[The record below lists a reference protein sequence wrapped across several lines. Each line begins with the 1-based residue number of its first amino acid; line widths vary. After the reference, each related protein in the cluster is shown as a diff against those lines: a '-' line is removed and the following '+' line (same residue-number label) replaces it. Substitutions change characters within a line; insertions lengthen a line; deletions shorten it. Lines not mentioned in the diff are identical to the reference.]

1 MATDKTSHPDFT
13 ESTLDSREA
22 FCGKLL
28 HVFDDRVR
36 LPDGHESRRE
46 YVRHPGAVIIVP
58 FLDAE
63 TLLLERQF
71 RYAMGRHFIEFP
83 AGKME
88 PGEPPLETAKRELL
102 EETGYA
108 AGEWEHLATTHPCI
122 GYSDEVIELFVAR
135 GLSYEGHRRDAGEF
149 LEVLKFSRADLLAA
163 IRSGTITD
171 TKTVF
176 AMLWLEQFAADSP

>member
-1 MATDKTSHPDFT
+1 MATDNPSHPDFT
-13 ESTLDSREA
+13 ETTLESREA
-22 FCGKLL
+22 FRGKLL

-88 PGEPPLETAKRELL
+88 PGEPPLDTAKRELL

-108 AGEWEHLATTHPCI
+108 AGEWKHLATTHPCI

-149 LEVLKFSRADLLAA
+149 LEVLQLRRADILAA

-176 AMLWLEQFAADSP
+176 AMLWLEQFAADSL

>member
-1 MATDKTSHPDFT
+1 MATDNPSHPDFT
-13 ESTLDSREA
+13 ESTLESREA
-22 FCGKLL
+22 FRGKLL
-28 HVFDDRVR
+28 HVFEDRVR

-58 FLDAE
+58 FLDSE

-71 RYAMGRHFIEFP
+71 RYSLGRHFIEFP

-88 PGEPPLETAKRELL
+88 PDEPPLDTAKRELL

-108 AGEWEHLATTHPCI
+108 ASEWEHLATTHPCI
-122 GYSDEVIELFVAR
+122 GYSDEVIELFMAR
-135 GLSYEGHRRDAGEF
+135 GLSFEGHRRDAGEF
-149 LEVLKFSRADLLAA
+149 LEVLKLKRADLLAA